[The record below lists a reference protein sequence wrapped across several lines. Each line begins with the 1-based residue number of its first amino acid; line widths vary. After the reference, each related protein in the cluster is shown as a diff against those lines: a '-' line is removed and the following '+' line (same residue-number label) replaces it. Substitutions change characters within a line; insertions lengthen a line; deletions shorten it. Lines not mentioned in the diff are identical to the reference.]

1 MILLAISVAALLMAS
16 TLVAVHALRLGRRST
31 TRAVASLAQY
41 GYGAGVIT
49 PQQARVREQNLAL
62 EQRLASVARRLTRA
76 DYEQHLRLRL
86 LQAGMYGFRASRFL
100 MIRLM
105 SAISLTTLALLH
117 ARSPGNPV
125 LTTVEIVAA
134 PALGWLLPDSFLSM
148 RIRRRLDRIESD
160 AADMIDLLAI
170 SVRAG
175 QGLDQALKVGTERLE
190 GPLADDLRL
199 MLNEIRVGQSRPE
212 ALRRLA
218 ERADTP
224 TMRAFT
230 RSMAQSETMGVSVGD
245 TLKALAVEARTR
257 RRQHAEE
264 RAQKAPIKMVFPL
277 AACFFPAILIIA
289 AGPGLLAVVQALG
302 GG

>member
-1 MILLAISVAALLMAS
+1 MIAIALSVAALLMAS
-16 TLVAVHALRLGRRST
+16 TLIAVHAARLSRRGT

-41 GYGAGVIT
+41 GYGSVAVT
-49 PQQARVREQNLAL
+49 PRQAKAREQNLAL
-62 EQRLASVARRLTRA
+62 EQRLAGIARRLSRA

-100 MIRLM
+100 MIRVV
-105 SAISLTTLALLH
+105 SAIFLTTLALLH

-125 LTTVEIVAA
+125 LTAVEIVAA
-134 PALGWLLPDSFLSM
+134 PALGWLLPDSFLSI
-148 RIRRRLDRIESD
+148 RIRRRLERIEHDS
-160 AADMIDLLAI
+160 ADMIDLLAI

-175 QGLDQALKVGTERLE
+175 QGLDQALRVGTERLQ

-224 TMRAFT
+224 TMRAFA
-230 RSMAQSETMGVSVGD
+230 RSMAQSETMGVSVGE
-245 TLKALAVEARTR
+245 TLKALAVDARTR

-264 RAQKAPIKMVFPL
+264 LAQKAPIKMVFPL

-289 AGPGLLAVVQALG
+289 AGPGLLAVVHALG
-302 GG
+302 AG

>member
-1 MILLAISVAALLMAS
+1 MTSVLVAAH
-16 TLVAVHALRLGRRST
+16 AVRLGRRST
-31 TRAVASLAQY
+31 TRAVASLTQY
-41 GYGAGVIT
+41 GYGAALIT
-49 PQQARVREQNLAL
+49 PQQAHAREQNLAL
-62 EQRLASVARRLTRA
+62 EQRLASIARRLTRA

-100 MIRLM
+100 MIRLV
-105 SAISLTTLALLH
+105 SAIFLTTLALLH